1 MVQVYQCQISYLNK
15 MNIFNISSSYNFL
28 EKIVDF
34 TKSITSEELSL
45 SKMTILL
52 PSRRSCNELKR
63 LFLEKS
69 DGAIILPKIIAIG
82 DIDYDDLL
90 LKSIQINDLKNF
102 TEISA
107 NTSRIKYKILL
118 IKELIF
124 LLKILKFKRMIK
136 TAWIKFVL
144 RETEL

>member
-1 MVQVYQCQISYLNK
+1 MIDEIADVVIYGHIH
-15 MNIFNISSSYNFL
+15 YNFL

-90 LKSIQINDLKNF
+90 LKSIQINEYFIN
-102 TEISA
+102 
-107 NTSRIKYKILL
+107 
-118 IKELIF
+118 
-124 LLKILKFKRMIK
+124 
-136 TAWIKFVL
+136 
-144 RETEL
+144 